1 MSLYQETIEKILNE
15 VDADIR
21 EQMLKIEPRTTVY
34 LNNDMT
40 GKRQETTYNYRAYEL
55 LQDPANTILGWQ
67 ALRDRK
73 NAK

>member
-15 VDADIR
+15 VDTDIR
-21 EQMLKIEPRTTVY
+21 EQMLKIEP
-34 LNNDMT
+34 NNY
-40 GKRQETTYNYRAYEL
+40 KAYEL